1 MKKSKK
7 LLALLLTLLMVVSVF
22 PTSVFAVEAEEKLV
36 IEAES
41 VTGKAGDTV
50 DVAIK
55 VTENPGIIAFGI
67 QVKYDSSKL
76 EIVEEYDAEN
86 EVHLNPAVSKIF
98 GTAFN
103 YTTSENY
110 NDNPYTLVVDN
121 VGSKNNTAT
130 GTLMEL
136 TFRIKAGAELGDTP
150 IELSYT
156 KSGTPIDKNLDTVPH
171 EVKNGKVTVSDHSWG
186 TPVYNWSSD
195 KSTCTATVSCTCCAG
210 NAKTETVS
218 STNVHTPADC
228 ENAEDTVYTAAF
240 TKSPFTTQTET
251 VTGQAKLGHQWG
263 AAAYDWSSDHTAC
276 TASHTCTRG
285 TCGETETEAA
295 QASVTTNAP
304 SCYAEGTKTYT
315 ATFTKAG
322 FSAQTYS
329 ETLGVV
335 GHSWSAPSYDWSDD
349 HSTCTAERHCTAA
362 GCTASET
369 ETATAAV
376 QTDAATCTEGGSTV
390 YTAAFESTNFETQTH
405 TATQA
410 KLGHDWGSVTY
421 TWAAGYGACTA
432 ERSCKRTDC
441 GEKEAET
448 KASACVTVEPTEDE
462 NGSNTYTVIFENEAF
477 ETQTHVEVLYAE
489 PMFIVST
496 ATVHA
501 GQTAEI
507 TLEMK
512 NNPGIVAAE
521 LEISYDSSVVELVN
535 VEDAGLMGGYEG
547 SETYSNP
554 FYVSW
559 LQNDPNNKNGVLA
572 TFTFKAKADCEAGTS
587 SAVSVTVKS
596 ATDTD
601 LDPVTFA
608 KNDGSVTVTAHN
620 WSDVTYTWNDDNTS
634 CTAERTC
641 DCGAEESEN
650 GTVTAETTEAT
661 CTEAGYTVYTATFTN
676 TAFVKQEKTV
686 AGEEK
691 LGHDWS
697 AASYTWS
704 EDNASCTAERSCGR
718 TDCGVT
724 ETETVTASKAVTEK
738 TCTEAGY
745 TVYTATFTN
754 EAFETQT
761 KTVDGEPATGHNF
774 VVSGN
779 AEGGIACTCTA
790 CGESYSEATGSDDFE
805 MTVDGNTPVFKVSD
819 AEGYVGE
826 EVTVT
831 VELNNNPGIVGAVLD
846 MAYDS
851 SKLQLVK
858 VEDAGLLGGFTGSES
873 SSENPYRLTWLETDT
888 GTNNTANGVVATLT
902 FKLLK
907 SGTGNVEITYVPDNI
922 VNADLDS
929 VAFAIDNAVVTA
941 KTQNSGGSSASRKNY
956 VTFRLIGDSKHD
968 NGVEGHDE
976 YVTWIATTRYE
987 ISQGNTVYDVFM
999 KALAE
1004 HGLSQ
1009 KGASGGYVSAIKAP
1023 SVLGGY
1029 WLSEYDNGPNSG
1041 WMYTVNGVHVSDSL
1055 KDCVLQN
1062 GDSIVWHYTDDYTKE
1077 EKISGKYYQRW
1088 LEAEDI
1094 SPEEYVK
1101 QNEKEEEQTAAFVDV
1116 KKSDWFYDEVQFAV
1130 SNGLFNG
1137 VGGDKFD
1144 PNGSMTRAMLVTVLY
1159 RLEGEPAV
1167 RGTSPFSDVANNTW
1181 YTEAVI
1187 WAEDNNIVNGI
1198 GDNEFAPTAN
1208 ITREQMA
1215 TVLYRYAQYKKYD
1228 TSASSGLSKYNDV
1241 SSISA
1246 WALNALKWANAKS
1259 LITGRTTTTLA
1270 PKGTATRAEVAAIL
1284 CRFVE
1289 NVVNK

>member
-7 LLALLLTLLMVVSVF
+7 LLALLLTLLMIISVF

-76 EIVEEYDAEN
+76 EIVENYDAEN
-86 EVHLNPAVSKIF
+86 EVHLNPAINKIF
-98 GTAFN
+98 GTSFN
-103 YTTSENY
+103 YTPSENY
-110 NDNPYTLVVDN
+110 KDNPYTLVVDN

-130 GTLMEL
+130 GILMEM
-136 TFRIKAGAELGDTP
+136 TFRIKEGAELGDAP
-150 IELSYT
+150 IEVSFT

-171 EVKNGKVTVSDHSWG
+171 EAKNGKVTVSDHSWG
-186 TPVYNWSSD
+186 TPVYNWNGD
-195 KSTCTATVSCTCCAG
+195 KSTCTATVACTCCAS
-210 NAKTETVS
+210 NTKTETVN
-218 STNVHTPADC
+218 STNVHTPSDC
-228 ENAEDTVYTAAF
+228 ENVEKTVYTAVF

-251 VTGQAKLGHQWG
+251 VTGEAKLGHQWG
-263 AAAYDWSSDHTAC
+263 AATYNWSSDYTSC
-276 TASHTCTRG
+276 TASRTCARS
-285 TCGETETEAA
+285 TCGETETEEV
-295 QASVTTNAP
+295 QASITTDAP

-315 ATFTKAG
+315 ATFTKSG
-322 FSAQTYS
+322 FETQTHS

-349 HSTCTAERHCTAA
+349 HSTCTAERHCTAS
-362 GCTASET
+362 GCTANET
-369 ETATAAV
+369 KTATATT
-376 QTDAATCTEGGSTV
+376 QITAATCTEDGTTV
-390 YTAAFESTNFETQTH
+390 YTAEFTNDNFETQTH
-405 TATQA
+405 TATQT

-432 ERSCKRTDC
+432 ERACGRTDC
-441 GEKEAET
+441 GETETET
-448 KASACVTVEPTEDE
+448 KASACVTVEPTEDK
-462 NGSNTYTVIFENEAF
+462 NGSNTYTVDFENEAF

-489 PMFIVST
+489 PMFVVST

-535 VEDAGLMGGYEG
+535 VKDAELMGGYEG

-559 LQNDPNNKNGVLA
+559 LQNDSNNESGVLA
-572 TFTFKAKADCEAGTS
+572 TLTFKAKADCEAGAS

-601 LDPVTFA
+601 LDPVIFA
-608 KNDGSVTVTAHN
+608 KKDGSVAVTAHS

-634 CTAERTC
+634 CAAERTC
-641 DCGAEESEN
+641 DCGAAESEN
-650 GTVTAETTEAT
+650 GTVTAKATEAT

-676 TAFVKQEKTV
+676 TAFTKQEKTV
-686 AGEEK
+686 AGDEK

-697 AASYTWS
+697 TASYTWS
-704 EDNASCTAERSCGR
+704 EDNTSCTAERSCGR
-718 TDCGVT
+718 TDCGAE
-724 ETETVTASKAVTEK
+724 ETETVAASKKVTEE

-745 TVYTATFTN
+745 TVYTAVFEN
-754 EAFETQT
+754 SAFEKQT
-761 KTVDGEPATGHNF
+761 KTVDGKPATGHSF
-774 VVSGN
+774 VVSGS
-779 AEGGIACTCTA
+779 AEGGITCACAA
-790 CGESYSEATGSDDFE
+790 CNESYYDATGSDDFE
-805 MTVDGNTPVFKVSD
+805 ITVDESTPVFKLSD

-831 VELNNNPGIVGAVLD
+831 VELSNNPGIVGAILNV
-846 MAYDS
+846 AYDNNAL
-851 SKLQLVK
+851 KLVT

-873 SSENPYRLTWLETDT
+873 SSENPYRLTWLESNT
-888 GTNNTANGVVATLT
+888 GANNTDNGVVATLT
-902 FKLLK
+902 FKLLRA
-907 SGTGNVEITYVPDNI
+907 GTSAVEITYTTENI
-922 VNADLDS
+922 VNADMDE
-929 VAFAIDNAVVTA
+929 VAFAIDNAVVIA
-941 KTQNSGGSSASRKNY
+941 KTQNSEETDPEDKNY
-956 VTFRLIGDSKHD
+956 VTFRLIGDSQHD
-968 NGVEGHDE
+968 NGVAGHDE

-987 ISQGNTVYDVFM
+987 ISKGDTVYDVFVE
-999 KALAE
+999 ALAD

-1009 KGASGGYVSAIKAP
+1009 RGASGGYVSAIKAP
-1023 SVLGGY
+1023 TVLGGY

-1055 KDCVLQN
+1055 KDCVLQD
-1062 GDSIVWHYTDDYTKE
+1062 GDRIIWHYTDDYTQE
-1077 EKISGKYYQRW
+1077 EKTSGKYYQRW
-1088 LEAEDI
+1088 LEAKDI

-1101 QNEKEEEQTAAFVDV
+1101 QNGKEDDKTVEFVDV
-1116 KKSDWFYDEVQFAV
+1116 KKSDWFYDEVQYVV

-1159 RLEGEPAV
+1159 RLEGEPTV
-1167 RGTSPFSDVANNTW
+1167 RGTSPFTDVSNNIW
-1181 YTEAVI
+1181 YTDAVI
-1187 WAEDNNIVNGI
+1187 WAEDNGIVNGV
-1198 GDNEFAPTAN
+1198 GDNKFDPN
-1208 ITREQMA
+1208 SSITREQMA
-1215 TVLYRYAQYKKYD
+1215 AVLFRYAQYKKYD
-1228 TSASSGLSKYNDV
+1228 TSASNGLSKYSDF

-1246 WALNALKWANAKS
+1246 YSLNALKWANAEG

-1284 CRFVE
+1284 YRFVE